1 MKKYITKSFYCS
13 KETYETLKSLSSKY
27 GISDSGVIKIAVELI
42 NDKQYILENFKKPS
56 PFNN

>member
-1 MKKYITKSFYCS
+1 
-13 KETYETLKSLSSKY
+13 LSSKY

-42 NDKQYILENFKKPS
+42 NDKQYILENLKKPS